1 LRHVR
6 VALLPAILGLSF
18 QVLLSNACAHRHY
31 TLTVREVVPTPAPRR
46 TETFRGPSDSRSTKG
61 AEASN
66 VSGQPGSAQ
75 SSELV
80 ATTGDEPPSPRSMRG
95 SSDTNAKSSGS
106 IGGQRQVFDAA
117 AGEESQPPMDSWFLL
132 NGRLLLLGS
141 VIGVAVLCVVLARRR
156 VTS

>member
-1 LRHVR
+1 VR
-6 VALLPAILGLSF
+6 VAILPAIMAFSF

-46 TETFRGPSDSRSTKG
+46 TETFRGPSDSRSPKPAQDSSVIG
-61 AEASN
+61 EPA
-66 VSGQPGSAQ
+66 SAQ

-80 ATTGDEPPSPRSMRG
+80 ATTGDEPPSPRSTQG
-95 SSDTNAKSSGS
+95 FSETNAKPNGS

-117 AGEESQPPMDSWFLL
+117 AGQQSQPPMDGWLSW
-132 NGRLLLLGS
+132 NGRVLLLGG
-141 VIGVAVLCVVLARRR
+141 VIGVAILCAVLARRR